1 MESLD
6 HLKSRIGQRI
16 STLRQLLKEFGLYG
30 YIIPTSD
37 EYLNEYVPIYARRLE
52 YISGFTG
59 SNGLA
64 IIMEDKALF
73 FTDGRYLEQ
82 SKRELDLEL
91 FQIFDLK
98 DLSNF
103 IWSNFVAVNT
113 EYKIRPLSKLSEERG
128 FEGDTAPRSAAHSRF
143 VSDSSTGSTH
153 KSSTEVEFQ
162 KKSIGYD
169 PKLFSTKTLKNFS
182 GLLLEPDSK
191 SSINLID
198 QIWIDQPP
206 KPSSPIYT
214 YEVEFAGE
222 SHQSKLNRCR
232 QFLSKYSANSII
244 LTATDSI
251 CWLLNLRAWDVEF
264 SPLML
269 SIAIVCQD
277 KAYLFV
283 DAERIEREVIKQ
295 RPELELLPENSLPQI
310 ISELTGKILID
321 ENSASS
327 FIINLLQG
335 QKTQAISDPCQL
347 WKACKNDCEIN
358 HAKEAH
364 IKDAVAVCEF
374 LAYIS
379 IATNLPQSTEY
390 QLALHLTNLRKLQ
403 PGYVMDSFPTI
414 CGFQENS
421 AIIHYHATTEYT
433 KYISGSGILLID
445 SGGQYLGATTDIT
458 RTITIGNPTQEQ
470 KKRYTQVLKGHL
482 ALANIKFPNNIT
494 GANLDVLARQFL
506 WADYQDY
513 AHGTGHGVG
522 NFLNVHEGPQ
532 SINLRNNAAL
542 QPGMIIS
549 NEPGYYIADAFGIRI
564 ENLMYVKKTTDV
576 RYLEFETLTLVPYA
590 KALIDLKLLTKG
602 EIMQI
607 SSYYEKINNLV
618 YPLLSAATQKWL
630 LAQHIS

>member
-1 MESLD
+1 MEAPN
-6 HLKSRIGQRI
+6 HLKSSIEQRI
-16 STLRQLLKEFGLYG
+16 STLRELLKERELYG
-30 YIIPTSD
+30 YLIPSSD
-37 EYLNEYVPIYARRLE
+37 EYLNEYVPAYARRLE

-91 FQIFDLK
+91 FQIFDQK

-103 IWSNFVAVNT
+103 TWSNFVPVNT
-113 EYKIRPLSKLSEERG
+113 
-128 FEGDTAPRSAAHSRF
+128 
-143 VSDSSTGSTH
+143 DSI
-153 KSSTEVEFQ
+153 KC
-162 KKSIGYD
+162 KIGYD

-182 GLLLEPDSK
+182 GLPLEPGSR

-198 QIWIDQPP
+198 QIWIDQAP

-214 YEVEFAGE
+214 YELEFTGE
-222 SHQSKLNRCR
+222 SHESKLNRCR
-232 QFLSKYSANSII
+232 QFLNKYSAESMI

-251 CWLLNLRAWDVEF
+251 CWLLNLRATDVEF

-269 SIAIVCQD
+269 SIAIVSQD
-277 KAYLFV
+277 KTYLFV
-283 DAERIEREVIKQ
+283 DVERIEHEVIEQ
-295 RPELELLPENSLPQI
+295 RPELELLPESCLPQI
-310 ISELTGKILID
+310 ISGLTEKILID
-321 ENSASS
+321 EASASS
-327 FIINLLQG
+327 FVISLLQG
-335 QKTQAISDPCQL
+335 KKTQAISDPCQL

-374 LAYIS
+374 LAYLS
-379 IATNLPQSTEY
+379 TATNLPQSTEY

-421 AIIHYHATTEYT
+421 AIIHYRATPEHT
-433 KYISGSGILLID
+433 KYISSSGILLID

-458 RTITIGNPTQEQ
+458 RTITIGIPTQEQ

-532 SINLRNNAAL
+532 SINLRNNVAL

-549 NEPGYYIADAFGIRI
+549 NEPGYYVANAFGIRI
-564 ENLMYVKKTTDV
+564 ENLIYVKKTTDD
-576 RYLEFETLTLVPYA
+576 RYLEFEALTLVPYA
-590 KALIDLKLLTKG
+590 KALIDLELITKE

-607 SSYYEKINNLV
+607 NSYYEKIYNLV
-618 YPLLSAATQKWL
+618 YPLLSTEAQEWL
-630 LAQHIS
+630 LAQYIS